1 MSASTLAAIKLT
13 STQFPQH
20 RTAAPQANDRKRKR
34 QQQPE
39 DEFRST
45 PAGKKPRVPPT
56 RPKEGTPGVKAARRT
71 IEKIN
76 PIDYWTKKK
85 GWPKE
90 YFEQD
95 DQTREDFNKDFE
107 KDSWFEKY
115 WVPNMDRPL
124 PKKKSASS
132 LRRVQSESGSAAP
145 SSTTPSDQKPRE
157 EKSAPYRE
165 TRYETLLATKGSF
178 MDEDER
184 GIKDESKSVCRTL
197 LESNQ
202 TVPQD
207 SLFRDDL
214 FKAVCR
220 KIRNR
225 NEAMV
230 IQDATRLIVPSAQNL
245 AIYGAKHLD
254 ILIETVN
261 EGWNNSRP
269 FIGTRPQPDYSVG
282 FRREAFTE
290 DQLNKLESLVGD
302 VIAGDMSFYMAT
314 YFMYLPFLTCEV
326 KCGAAALDIADRQNA
341 HSMTL
346 AVRGVIEMFR
356 RVKREKEIDREI
368 LAFSVSHD
376 HQTVRIYGH
385 YPVIEGT
392 KTTFYR
398 YPVRKFDFTE
408 LDGKEKWTAYKF
420 TKNVYDTW
428 VPNHFKRLCSVIDKL
443 PPEHDWDVPPLSE
456 GTGLSQVFE
465 SHHLSRSN
473 TDLASVLQEDDSQ
486 ESLPGSQDVTPN
498 TSFSQPGPF
507 KKPRKRRAAEQ

>member
-1 MSASTLAAIKLT
+1 
-13 STQFPQH
+13 
-20 RTAAPQANDRKRKR
+20 
-34 QQQPE
+34 
-39 DEFRST
+39 
-45 PAGKKPRVPPT
+45 
-56 RPKEGTPGVKAARRT
+56 
-71 IEKIN
+71 
-76 PIDYWTKKK
+76 
-85 GWPKE
+85 
-90 YFEQD
+90 
-95 DQTREDFNKDFE
+95 
-107 KDSWFEKY
+107 
-115 WVPNMDRPL
+115 
-124 PKKKSASS
+124 
-132 LRRVQSESGSAAP
+132 
-145 SSTTPSDQKPRE
+145 
-157 EKSAPYRE
+157 
-165 TRYETLLATKGSF
+165 
-178 MDEDER
+178 
-184 GIKDESKSVCRTL
+184 
-197 LESNQ
+197 
-202 TVPQD
+202 
-207 SLFRDDL
+207 
-214 FKAVCR
+214 
-220 KIRNR
+220 
-225 NEAMV
+225 MV
-230 IQDATRLIVPSAQNL
+230 IQDITRLIVPSAQIL

-290 DQLNKLESLVGD
+290 DQLNKLKGIVGD

-346 AVRGVIEMFR
+346 AVRGVVEVFR
-356 RVKREKEIDREI
+356 HVKREKEIDREI

-428 VPNHFKRLCSVIDKL
+428 VPNHFKRLCSVIDEL

-473 TDLASVLQEDDSQ
+473 TDSASVLREDDSQ

-507 KKPRKRRAAEQ
+507 KKLRKRRAAEQ

>member
-1 MSASTLAAIKLT
+1 MELT
-13 STQFPQH
+13 SIQFPQH

-34 QQQPE
+34 QEDPE
-39 DEFRST
+39 DEIGST
-45 PAGKKPRVPPT
+45 PAGKEPRAQPQ
-56 RPKEGTPGVKAARRT
+56 RPKEGTPSVRR
-71 IEKIN
+71 IETTN
-76 PIDYWTKKK
+76 PIDYWTKEG

-95 DQTREDFNKDFE
+95 DQTREDLNKDSE

-115 WVPNMDRPL
+115 WVTNMEPPL
-124 PKKKSASS
+124 PKKKS
-132 LRRVQSESGSAAP
+132 AP

-165 TRYETLLATKGSF
+165 TRYVTLLATKGSF
-178 MDEDER
+178 MDEDE
-184 GIKDESKSVCRTL
+184 ESINDKSRNLCRTL

-202 TVPQD
+202 AVPQD

-220 KIRNR
+220 KIQYR

-230 IQDATRLIVPSAQNL
+230 IQDIARLIVPSAQNL
-245 AIYGAKHLD
+245 AIYGAKHLE
-254 ILIETVN
+254 ILIETIN

-290 DQLNKLESLVGD
+290 DQLHKLEGLVGD

-326 KCGAAALDIADRQNA
+326 KCGASALDIADRQNA

-346 AVRGVIEMFR
+346 AVRGVVEMFR

-376 HQTVRIYGH
+376 HSSVRIYGH
-385 YPVIEGT
+385 YPVIKEE

-398 YPVRKFDFTE
+398 YPIHKFDFTVF
-408 LDGKEKWTAYKF
+408 DGKDKWTAYKF

-428 VPNHFKRLCSVIDKL
+428 VPNHFKRLCSVIDEL

-456 GTGLSQVFE
+456 GTGLSQVFK

-473 TDLASVLQEDDSQ
+473 TDLACAPQEHDSQ
-486 ESLPGSQDVTPN
+486 ASLPGSQEITPN
-498 TSFSQPGPF
+498 TSLSQPEF
-507 KKPRKRRAAEQ
+507 IKKPRKRRAVEQ

>member
-1 MSASTLAAIKLT
+1 MLGQLPLCLLLLLKQL
-13 STQFPQH
+13 PLH
-20 RTAAPQANDRKRKR
+20 HVLLLPLLLLLL
-34 QQQPE
+34 
-39 DEFRST
+39 
-45 PAGKKPRVPPT
+45 
-56 RPKEGTPGVKAARRT
+56 GV
-71 IEKIN
+71 
-76 PIDYWTKKK
+76 
-85 GWPKE
+85 
-90 YFEQD
+90 
-95 DQTREDFNKDFE
+95 
-107 KDSWFEKY
+107 
-115 WVPNMDRPL
+115 L
-124 PKKKSASS
+124 S
-132 LRRVQSESGSAAP
+132 L
-145 SSTTPSDQKPRE
+145 
-157 EKSAPYRE
+157 
-165 TRYETLLATKGSF
+165 LL
-178 MDEDER
+178 
-184 GIKDESKSVCRTL
+184 
-197 LESNQ
+197 
-202 TVPQD
+202 
-207 SLFRDDL
+207 
-214 FKAVCR
+214 
-220 KIRNR
+220 
-225 NEAMV
+225 
-230 IQDATRLIVPSAQNL
+230 
-245 AIYGAKHLD
+245 
-254 ILIETVN
+254 
-261 EGWNNSRP
+261 
-269 FIGTRPQPDYSVG
+269 
-282 FRREAFTE
+282 AFTE
-290 DQLNKLESLVGD
+290 DQLNKLEGLVGD

-346 AVRGVIEMFR
+346 AVGGVIEMFR

-507 KKPRKRRAAEQ
+507 